1 MYVMYQLN
9 YERMLCHM
17 VLECA
22 AGVWCVLVRGM
33 DDSRTEA
40 GRTLHTLKN

>member
-1 MYVMYQLN
+1 MSCKLMYQLN

-22 AGVWCVLVRGM
+22 AGVWCVLVP
-33 DDSRTEA
+33 A
-40 GRTLHTLKN
+40 GCWCARVCV